1 MSALYRHC
9 FTIADDEKE
18 LEHGGVSAGLVRCS
32 AKRWIFQKEV
42 GKVAG
47 KLHWQG
53 RVQLETKKRCTTLLR
68 ELSTSLSIA
77 PERITIRPEADAV
90 GSFNYCCKEDT
101 RVGGPWADSPIYLG
115 KDLTCMSKPLPWQ
128 TSVIDL
134 VRSEP
139 DDRSIYW
146 ICDPVG
152 NNGKSKLCKWL
163 RWKKLATRVPLGTAT
178 QIKTSVIEKGA
189 ARCYL
194 VDLPRV
200 RGGDESRFALFSAI
214 EDIKNGWVESSMY
227 GKDAELMMEPPHVVV
242 FSNEMP
248 DFGMASVDRW
258 RVYTLEKGVLQAA
271 SKMPVVP
278 AKP

>member
-9 FTIADDEKE
+9 LTIADEKEE
-18 LEHGGVSAGLVRCS
+18 LEHGNI
-32 AKRWIFQKEV
+32 AKAITHSSGKHWVFQLER
-42 GKVAG
+42 GERAG
-47 KLHWQG
+47 KLHWQC
-53 RVQLETKKRCTTLLR
+53 RVQLGTKKRCTTLLH
-68 ELSTSLSIA
+68 ELSASLSC
-77 PERITIRPEADAV
+77 ESSRITVRPEADAT
-90 GSFNYCCKEDT
+90 GSFNYCCKEES
-101 RVGGPWADSPIYLG
+101 RVKGPWADSPIYLG
-115 KDLTCMSKPLPWQ
+115 RDLGCMEAPLPWQ
-128 TSVIDL
+128 KSIIDC
-134 VRSEP
+134 VKTEP

-146 ICDPVG
+146 VCDPVG

-163 RWKKLATRVPLGTAT
+163 RWKKLAVRVPLGTAT

-200 RGGDESRFALFSAI
+200 RGGDETRFALFSAI

-227 GKDAELMMEPPHVVV
+227 GKAAELMMEPPHVFV

-258 RVYTLEKGVLQAA
+258 RVYTLNKGVLQAVPRA
-271 SKMPVVP
+271 PVVP
-278 AKP
+278 AKL